1 MSTSLVQ
8 VRIDDDLKNQATAIY
23 DALGIDLSTA
33 VRMFLKRSVMVNG
46 IPFSMT
52 IPKQNGKA
60 EKAIMALRELSKEA
74 ELNGTS
80 EMPLDEINEEIETL
94 RKSRQEVY

>member
-1 MSTSLVQ
+1 MPTSLVQ

-46 IPFSMT
+46 IPFEMV
-52 IPKQNGKA
+52 IPKSEFKA
-60 EKAIMALRELSKEA
+60 VNAAEALSKLGESA
-74 ELNGTS
+74 VENGTS
-80 EMPLDEINEEIETL
+80 DISDEVITAEIETVR
-94 RKSRQEVY
+94 RKRSRRG